1 LSLSFEKTTA
11 LVTTGIYRYIRH
23 PHYSSLLFLDWGI
36 FFKAPS
42 WPGAFLALAASLL
55 LVATARADEAECMRF
70 FGPPYQEF
78 MKQTR
83 MFVPFLF

>member
-1 LSLSFEKTTA
+1 MFFEATA

-23 PHYSSLLFLDWGI
+23 PLYSSLLLLDWGI

-42 WPGAFLALAASLL
+42 WPGGFLALAASLL
-55 LVATARADEAECMRF
+55 LFATARADESECIRF
-70 FGPPYQEF
+70 FGAPYQEF
-78 MKQTR
+78 MKRTR